1 MTSVKDV
8 VIETPPT
15 FEALGRGRFRFSDAY
30 SVFDWGKM
38 PDTIEGKGASL
49 CTMGA
54 YTFEALQ
61 GDGVSTHYRGVVTD
75 DGPPSPLGMVQ
86 SAPDEMA
93 IDLVLTPE
101 LPYREETYDYEA
113 YHAAWE
119 HNYLVPLEVVFR
131 NRVPIGSSLR
141 RRSDPADHGL
151 DYEEW
156 PEEPVDLAE
165 PIVEFSTKFEES
177 DRYLDRAEADEIA
190 GAAEI
195 DVLEDLARSVNEVIT
210 ALADECGLVHD
221 DGKIEVAWI
230 DGELHVADVAGTL
243 DENRFA
249 YDGQQLSK
257 EVLRQHYKRVDLEWV
272 EAVAEAKERAR
283 AEGVAD
289 WRKLCSTEPDH
300 LEASVLKLAS
310 DVYTSA
316 ANAYTDRTFFDAPD
330 LQTVVE
336 SLEEL

>member
-30 SVFDWGKM
+30 SVFDWGQM
-38 PDTIEGKGASL
+38 PDTIAHKGASL

-54 YTFEALQ
+54 HTFEALQ
-61 GDGVSTHYRGVVTD
+61 ADGVDTHYRGVVAD

-86 SAPDEMA
+86 SPPDEMA

-101 LPYREETYDYEA
+101 LPYREEGYDYEA

-119 HNYLVPLEVVFR
+119 HNYLVPLEIVFR

-141 RRSDPADHGL
+141 RRTDPADHGL
-151 DYEEW
+151 ALEEW
-156 PEEPVDLAE
+156 PDEPIDLSE

-177 DRYLDRAEADEIA
+177 DRYLDREEADEIA

-195 DVLEDLARSVNEVIT
+195 DELAELARAVNETIT
-210 ALADECGLVHD
+210 ALADDCGLVHD

-257 EVLRQHYKRVDLEWV
+257 EVLRQHYKRVDPEWV
-272 EAVAEAKERAR
+272 EAVADAKERAR
-283 AEGVAD
+283 EEGVAD
-289 WRKLCSTEPDH
+289 WRKLCSVEPDP
-300 LEASVLKLAS
+300 LEESVLQLAS

-316 ANAYTDRTFFDAPD
+316 ANAYTGRDFFDAPE
-330 LQTVVE
+330 LPAVVE
-336 SLEEL
+336 DLEDL

>member
-30 SVFDWGKM
+30 SVFDWGAM
-38 PDTIEGKGASL
+38 PDTIESKGASL

-54 YTFEALQ
+54 HTFEALQ
-61 GDGVSTHYRGVVTD
+61 SEGVPTHYCGVVTGD
-75 DGPPSPLGMVQ
+75 APASPLGMVQ
-86 SAPDEMA
+86 SPPEEMA

-101 LPYREETYDYEA
+101 LPFRDETYDYEA

-119 HNYLVPLEVVFR
+119 HNYLVPLEIVFR

-141 RRSDPADHGL
+141 RRTDPADHGL
-151 DYEEW
+151 AHDEW
-156 PEEPVDLAE
+156 PDEPVDLTE

-177 DRYLDRAEADEIA
+177 DRYLDREEADEIA

-195 DVLEDLARSVNEVIT
+195 DELVDLARAVNEVIT
-210 ALADECGLVHD
+210 ELGAECGLVHD

-230 DGELHVADVAGTL
+230 DGDLHVADVAGTL

-249 YDGQQLSK
+249 YDGRQLSK
-257 EVLRQHYKRVDLEWV
+257 EVLRQHYKRIDPEWV
-272 EAVAEAKERAR
+272 EAVGDAKKRAR
-283 AEGVAD
+283 EEGVAD
-289 WRKLCSTEPDH
+289 WRTLCSREPVTLDP
-300 LEASVLKLAS
+300 SVLQVAS
-310 DVYTSA
+310 DLYTSA
-316 ANAYTDRTFFDAPD
+316 ANAYTDRQLFETPD
-330 LQTVVE
+330 LPAVVQA
-336 SLEEL
+336 LEEL